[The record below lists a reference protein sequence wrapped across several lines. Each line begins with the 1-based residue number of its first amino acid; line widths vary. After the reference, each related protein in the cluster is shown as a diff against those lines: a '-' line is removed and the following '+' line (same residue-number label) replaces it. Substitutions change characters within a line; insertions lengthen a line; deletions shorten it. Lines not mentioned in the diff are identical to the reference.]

1 METSDVREDYLA
13 PGDVARLLCVSA
25 RTVSRW
31 ADQGK
36 LPHLVTLG
44 GHRRFRLSDVLK
56 ARDVAQREDAEG
68 G

>member
-1 METSDVREDYLA
+1 METSDAREDYLA

-31 ADQGK
+31 ADQGR

-44 GHRRFRLSDVLK
+44 GHRRFRRSDVLK
-56 ARDVAQREDAEG
+56 AMGQAQRG
-68 G
+68 GGEEA